1 MLFTDSPAITIEDLA
16 NYETGILDTAATE
29 GINLTVKIGLATTE
43 VGFQLE
49 AQFAPLSTT
58 GLSPTPA
65 LTLNNI
71 VVTPPMVSWLVYH
84 TLELVYRDAYF
95 SQLNDRYQAKW
106 TQYIALS
113 SSAQALL
120 FQIGVGTTTSPV
132 PQAENPTLSL
142 ISGALTPGK
151 YFVAV
156 TWLNVNGE
164 EGSPSEI
171 TALTVP
177 SGDTL
182 EVQPVDQ
189 PLNSTAWNV
198 YAGVTPESL
207 FLQNS
212 TPFAPAVSWVAP
224 NSGLTTTG
232 PMPSNGQQP
241 DFLSPAP
248 RILLRG

>member
-29 GINLTVKIGLATTE
+29 GINLTVKICLATTE

-113 SSAQALL
+113 ASAEALL
-120 FQIGVGTTTSPV
+120 FQIGIGTTASPV
-132 PQAENPTLSL
+132 PQAKNPALSL
-142 ISGALTPGK
+142 ASGALTPGK
-151 YFVAV
+151 YFVEV

-164 EGSPSEI
+164 EGSPSET
-171 TALTVP
+171 TALVVT

-189 PLNSTAWNV
+189 PANA
-198 YAGVTPESL
+198 A
-207 FLQNS
+207 
-212 TPFAPAVSWVAP
+212 A
-224 NSGLTTTG
+224 
-232 PMPSNGQQP
+232 
-241 DFLSPAP
+241 
-248 RILLRG
+248 